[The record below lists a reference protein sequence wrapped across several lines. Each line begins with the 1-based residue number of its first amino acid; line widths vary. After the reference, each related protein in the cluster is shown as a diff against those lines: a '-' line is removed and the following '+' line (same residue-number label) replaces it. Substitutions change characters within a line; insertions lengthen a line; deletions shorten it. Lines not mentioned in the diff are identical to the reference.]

1 MWLVI
6 LLVVII
12 GFAILLDWKRKKNN
26 NHSQPPTHSGAKP
39 GDSSNYMMG
48 DNKYTDGGGS

>member
-12 GFAILLDWKRKKNN
+12 GFAILLDWKRKRNN
-26 NHSQPPTHSGAKP
+26 NHSHLPDAFRCETRGQLELH
-39 GDSSNYMMG
+39 
-48 DNKYTDGGGS
+48 DG

>member
-1 MWLVI
+1 MWLLI

-12 GFAILLDWKRKKNN
+12 GFAILIDWKRKRNS
-26 NHSQPPTHSGAKP
+26 NHPQPPTHPGGKP
-39 GDSSNYMMG
+39 GDSSNYMLG